1 MKLDFDCVVIGAGVA
16 GMTSAI
22 YLKRAGI
29 NVAIF
34 ERSFVGGQINKTY
47 TIKNYPGFQ
56 EIDGP
61 TLALSICNQLKELDI
76 PIIYESVVDIINED
90 EYKIVKT
97 TKKDYLTKAI
107 VIATGKKERSLGL
120 KGEKELIGHG
130 ISWCATCDGNF
141 FKSKEVAVVGGGN
154 TAMEDALYLSNICK
168 KVYIVNRST
177 NFKADLILL
186 NQAKTKK
193 NIEFV
198 TDSVVKTLIKK
209 NNILHSIILDNGT
222 KLSVSGLFIAI
233 GSDPV
238 VEFLKNLNL
247 SLENNY
253 ILVNKNMETSIP
265 GIYACGDVI
274 KKELYQII
282 TAASDGAIA
291 ANSVKNYLNR

>member
-253 ILVNKNMETSIP
+253 ILVNQNMETSIP